1 MKRILFVL
9 MLSIMALA
17 GKAQSVEEGIKH
29 MENENF
35 AAALDAFNAV
45 CKSDPKSHLAVFYI
59 GEVNYL
65 MEDYA
70 EAEKSYKKGLSVNS
84 QCAECTVGL
93 GKLQLQKGN
102 VVEAEKNFA
111 SALKMNKKSSSIPG
125 FIGDAYLYNAK
136 PDAQKAIKYLSDAR
150 DLDPSVAKYWAH
162 LGDAYRLS
170 GDNGEA
176 MSAYEMAVEK
186 DPKDVEAYISMARI
200 WSDAKQTDLAIAK
213 LEEAMRLAPN
223 DARPIKDLYEIYIDT
238 RKYEKVTPLLEKY
251 VALTG
256 TDIDARVRLVKF
268 LTFQA
273 NDYERAI
280 VEGENLLLTNPEQY
294 TLHRWMA
301 WSYAEKALQMT
312 ERKATDKTVTDD
324 LIKIEWEKSFKHSK
338 ELFDALSKNEER
350 KAFPSDY
357 EYWAKGAFHLG
368 DLEEAAHIYRK
379 YLEFEPAR
387 ALEIYGMLAK
397 AYYDSTHYEQAINYY
412 NRKDEIQPL
421 PNTDEY
427 YRALSYYKLDKY
439 HEADT
444 SLAKV
449 LQATPNFASGWLI
462 RARNAN
468 ALDSMQV
475 DFLAKP
481 YYEEYIKIAE
491 TAVAAA
497 TTDQEK
503 DKYKK
508 SLIEAY
514 QYVGYYWVQKE
525 DNVKAI
531 EYYEKIIALDPAD
544 ENAISALK
552 ALKGN

>member
-17 GKAQSVEEGIKH
+17 GKAQSIEEGIKH

-45 CKSDPKSHLAVFYI
+45 CKSDPKSHLAAFYI

-70 EAEKSYKKGLSVNS
+70 EAEKSYKKGLTVNS

-93 GKLQLQKGN
+93 GKLMLEKGN
-102 VVEAEKNFA
+102 TMEAEKYFA
-111 SALKMNKKSSSIPG
+111 SALKMNKKSSTIPA
-125 FIGDAYLYNAK
+125 FIGDAYLYNDK

-150 DLDPSVAKYWAH
+150 DLDPKVAKYWAH

-186 DPKDVEAYISMARI
+186 DPNDVEAYISMARI

-238 RKYEKVTPLLEKY
+238 RQYEKVTPLLEKY

-280 VEGENLLLTNPEQY
+280 VEGEKLLLTNPEQY

-312 ERKATDKTVTDD
+312 ERKATDKTITPDI
-324 LIKIEWEKSFKHSK
+324 IKIEWQKSFKHSE
-338 ELFDALSKNEER
+338 ELFDALGKKEDR

-357 EYWAKGAFHLG
+357 EYWALAAFHLG
-368 DLEEAAHIYRK
+368 DLEEASHIYRK

-387 ALEIYGMLAK
+387 TLEIYGLLAK
-397 AYYDSTHYEQAINYY
+397 AYYDSAHYDQAINYY

-421 PNTDEY
+421 PNGEEY
-427 YRALSYYKLDKY
+427 YRGLSYYKLDKY

-449 LQATPNFASGWLI
+449 LQATPSFAAGWLI
-462 RARNAN
+462 RARNASN
-468 ALDSMQV
+468 LDSMRV

-491 TAVAAA
+491 MA
-497 TTDQEK
+497 TTDADK
-503 DKYKK
+503 DKFKK
-508 SLIEAY
+508 GQIEAY
-514 QYVGYYWVQKE
+514 HYLAYYWVQIE
-525 DNVKAI
+525 DNAKAI
-531 EYYEKIIALDPAD
+531 EYYEKIVALDPAD
-544 ENAISALK
+544 ENAIANLK
-552 ALKGN
+552 VLKGN